1 MKLSCALDTPRPE
14 QASFDAEVV
23 DTAGNVYLQVG
34 GYETVALP
42 ESIDRELLQ
51 ALLAHEHE
59 FASAD

>member
-1 MKLSCALDTPRPE
+1 
-14 QASFDAEVV
+14 VV